1 MEEYM
6 EAWNDTEEIK
16 ERMDLCRERL
26 SLISSEE
33 TVPEEYRAFFKA
45 QAKKLLHIFDYGEEA
60 VDGSFYGLPQEECQ
74 RRFDEL
80 YEEMLPENYKESFSN
95 PVYAVKCFGKR
106 YGRLLTYLAAKL
118 NAQIFY
124 AAEGNLLFVVMAAEL
139 FIEIYNYFEEFH
151 EYTFKECREA
161 LYSFETDNAE
171 LFLLQRASEQFDS
184 ACTFA
189 KDIIMGADGTDLR
202 YLYRY
207 GEYVTENEFG
217 IANFLQGL
225 SEEKI
230 KAAAENVVGGYLRGF
245 KVMRVPLAKGQTVG
259 LRYAIGF
266 ERIMKEVVRLLEAEG
281 LFVASVRT
289 PVAGRHAR
297 KAGYTVT
304 NVNIQYDYDHRNDEG
319 LLADKQWYVRKEAA
333 LHRVYE
339 TKKDVLSL
347 YAGPMVLET
356 FGECLPLPENVTEAI
371 LLDKR
376 QQRLKVESTGRLG
389 AMVERYIPSDKTS
402 FTIVAYPLPSIG
414 EKFAEIFEETL
425 RLNQLDNEVYRKV
438 QQCMIDALDKA
449 RAVHVTGRGNNHT
462 DITVQLW
469 KLTNPETETIFEN
482 CTADVNI
489 PAGEVFTSPVLA
501 GTDGT
506 LHVTS
511 VFLGST
517 EYKNLEI
524 VFKDGKTTTYS
535 CENYSSKEENEK
547 FIKENLLKNH
557 EWLPLGEFAIGT
569 NTIAYTMGKKFGITE
584 VLPIL
589 IAEKTGPH
597 FAIGDTCYSHSEDH
611 KVYNPDGKE
620 IVARTNE
627 CAELRHTEP
636 EKAYFQCHT
645 DITIPYEEIG
655 EITVVTGEGERI
667 PLLKDGR
674 FVLAGTEILNEPLEK
689 VDIPSRCL

>member
-6 EAWNDTEEIK
+6 EAWNDTEESK
-16 ERMDLCRERL
+16 ERMELCRERL
-26 SLISSEE
+26 SAIPSEE
-33 TVPEEYRAFFKA
+33 TVPAEYREFFTS
-45 QAKKLLHIFDYGEEA
+45 QAKKLLRIFEYEEM
-60 VDGSFYGLPQEECQ
+60 VENGSFYTLSREECQ
-74 RRFDEL
+74 RRFDAM
-80 YEEMLPENYKESFSN
+80 YEEMLPQNYGESFSN
-95 PVYAVKCFGKR
+95 PVYAVKQFGKR

-139 FIEIYNYFEEFH
+139 FIELYNYFEEFH

-171 LFLLQRASEQFDS
+171 LFSSRRAREQFDPT
-184 ACTFA
+184 CTFV
-189 KDIIMGADGTDLR
+189 KDIIMGADGADLR

-217 IANFLQGL
+217 IARFLHGL
-225 SEEKI
+225 SEDKI

-245 KVMRVPLAKGQTVG
+245 EVMRVPLVKGQTVS

-266 ERIMKEVVRLLEAEG
+266 ERIMKEVIRLLEKEG

-289 PVAGRHAR
+289 AVAGRHAR

-319 LLADKQWYVRKEAA
+319 LLADKQWFVRKEAA

-339 TKKDVLSL
+339 AKKDVLSL
-347 YAGPMVLET
+347 YAGPLVLET
-356 FGECLPLPENVTEAI
+356 FGERLPLPKNVAEAI
-371 LLDKR
+371 QLDKR

-389 AMVERYIPSDKTS
+389 AMVEQYIPSDKTS

-414 EKFAEIFEETL
+414 EEFPEIFEETL

-438 QQCMIDALDKA
+438 QQCIIDALDKA
-449 RAVHVTGRGNNHT
+449 RAVRVTGRGNNRT

-469 KLTNPETETIFEN
+469 KLINPETETIFEN

-524 VFKDGKTTTYS
+524 AFKDGKTTTYS

-557 EWLPLGEFAIGT
+557 DWLPLGEFAIGT

-597 FAIGDTCYSHSEDH
+597 FAIGDTCYSHGEDH

-627 CAELRHTEP
+627 WAELRHTEP
-636 EKAYFQCHT
+636 EKAYFHCHT
-645 DITIPYEEIG
+645 DITIPYEELG
-655 EITVVTGEGERI
+655 EITALCEDGTGI
-667 PLLKDGR
+667 KIIKDGR
-674 FVLAGTEILNEPLEK
+674 FVLPGTELLNEALEEK
-689 VDIPSRCL
+689 

>member
-6 EAWNDTEEIK
+6 EVWNDKEEIA
-16 ERMDLCRERL
+16 ERMELCRERL
-26 SLISSEE
+26 IQMQSEE
-33 TVPEEYRAFFKA
+33 TVPVEYRGFFNA
-45 QAKKLLHIFDYGEEA
+45 QAEKMLRVFAYAKNVENGTFFMQSLEA
-60 VDGSFYGLPQEECQ
+60 CRGCFE
-74 RRFDEL
+74 EL
-80 YEEMLPENYKESFSN
+80 YAEILPEAYGTSFSN
-95 PVYAVKCFGKR
+95 PAYTVKLFGKR

-118 NAQIFY
+118 NAQIFS
-124 AAEGNLLFVVMAAEL
+124 AAEGNLLFPVMAAEL
-139 FIEIYNYFEEFH
+139 LIEIYNYFEEFH

-161 LYSFETDNAE
+161 LYSFEADNAE
-171 LFLLQRASEQFDS
+171 LFFYQRAREQFDPDY
-184 ACTFA
+184 TFV
-189 KDIIMGADGTDLR
+189 KDIIMDADGADLR

-207 GEYVTENEFG
+207 GEYITENEFG
-217 IANFLQGL
+217 IARFLQSL

-230 KAAAENVVGGYLRGF
+230 KAAAENVVGGYLRGV
-245 KVMRVPLAKGQTVG
+245 KVMRVPLTKGQTVG

-281 LFVASVRT
+281 LKVASVRT
-289 PVAGRHAR
+289 ATAGRHAR

-319 LLADKQWYVRKEAA
+319 LLADKQWYVRKETA
-333 LHRVYE
+333 LRRVYE
-339 TKKDVLSL
+339 AKKEVLSL
-347 YAGPMVLET
+347 YAGPLVLET
-356 FGECLPLPENVTEAI
+356 FGERLPLPGNSPEAI
-371 LLDKR
+371 QLDKR

-389 AMVERYIPSDKTS
+389 AMAEQYIPSDKTS

-414 EKFAEIFEETL
+414 ERFEEIFEETM

-438 QQCMIDALDKA
+438 QQCIIDALDKA
-449 RAVHVTGRGNNHT
+449 RAVKVTGRGQNRTNL
-462 DITVQLW
+462 TVRLW
-469 KLTNPETETIFEN
+469 KLADPEKETIFEN

-489 PAGEVFTSPVLA
+489 PAGEVFTSPVLE
-501 GTDGT
+501 GTNGT

-524 VFKDGKTTTYS
+524 VFKDGKTTAYS
-535 CENYSSKEENEK
+535 CENYASKEENEK

-557 EWLPLGEFAIGT
+557 DWLPLGEFAIGT
-569 NTIAYTMGKKFGITE
+569 NTVAYTMGKKFGITE

-636 EKAYFQCHT
+636 EKAYFHCHT
-645 DITIPYEEIG
+645 DITIPYDELG
-655 EITVVTGEGERI
+655 EITALCPDGTEIEI
-667 PLLKDGR
+667 IKNGR
-674 FVLAGTEILNEPLEK
+674 FVLQGTELLNEALEEK
-689 VDIPSRCL
+689 

>member
-6 EAWNDTEEIK
+6 EVWNDKEEIA
-16 ERMDLCRERL
+16 ERMELCRERL
-26 SLISSEE
+26 MQMQAEE
-33 TVPEEYRAFFKA
+33 TVPVEYRGFFKS
-45 QAKKLLHIFDYGEEA
+45 QAEKMLRVFAYAKA
-60 VDGSFYGLPQEECQ
+60 VENGTFFKQSLEECCGC
-74 RRFDEL
+74 FNNL
-80 YEEMLPENYKESFSN
+80 YAEVLPETYGTSFSN
-95 PVYAVKCFGKR
+95 PAYTVKLFGKR

-118 NAQIFY
+118 NAQIFP
-124 AAEGNLLFVVMAAEL
+124 ASEGNLLFPVMAAEL
-139 FIEIYNYFEEFH
+139 LVEIYNYFEEFH

-171 LFLLQRASEQFDS
+171 LFLCQRAKEQFDPDY
-184 ACTFA
+184 TFV
-189 KDIIMGADGTDLR
+189 KDIIMEADGADLR

-207 GEYVTENEFG
+207 GEYITENEFG
-217 IANFLQGL
+217 IARFLHSL

-266 ERIMKEVVRLLEAEG
+266 ERIMKEVIRLLEAEG
-281 LFVASVRT
+281 LKVASVRT
-289 PVAGRHAR
+289 AVAGRHAR

-319 LLADKQWYVRKEAA
+319 LLADKQWYVRKETA
-333 LHRVYE
+333 LRRVYE
-339 TKKDVLSL
+339 AEKEVLSL
-347 YAGPMVLET
+347 YAGPLVLET
-356 FGECLPLPENVTEAI
+356 FGERLPLPENVAEAI
-371 LLDKR
+371 QLDKR

-389 AMVERYIPSDKTS
+389 AMVEQYIPSDKTS

-414 EKFAEIFEETL
+414 AEFEAIFEETM

-438 QQCMIDALDKA
+438 QQCIIDALDKA
-449 RAVHVTGRGNNHT
+449 RAVKVTGRGQNRTNL
-462 DITVQLW
+462 TVQLW
-469 KLTNPETETIFEN
+469 NLADPEKETIFEN

-489 PAGEVFTSPVLA
+489 PAGEVFTSPVLE
-501 GTDGT
+501 GTNGI

-524 VFKDGKTTTYS
+524 VFRDGKTTTYS
-535 CENYSSKEENEK
+535 CENYASKEENEK

-611 KVYNPDGKE
+611 KVFNPDGKE

-636 EKAYFQCHT
+636 EKAYFHCHT
-645 DITIPYEEIG
+645 DITIPYDELG
-655 EITVVTGEGERI
+655 EITALCPDGTEIAIIKE
-667 PLLKDGR
+667 GR
-674 FVLAGTEILNEPLEK
+674 FVLPGTELLNEALEEK
-689 VDIPSRCL
+689 

>member
-1 MEEYM
+1 MEEIM
-6 EAWNDTEEIK
+6 DVWMDAEETAERLMLCK
-16 ERMDLCRERL
+16 ERLAA
-26 SLISSEE
+26 IKTEE
-33 TVPEEYRAFFKA
+33 TVPAEYRDYFTK
-45 QAKKLLHIFDYGEEA
+45 QADKLLGIFKYGEE
-60 VDGSFYGLPQEECQ
+60 VVTGNFFSLSESECHA
-74 RRFDEL
+74 RFDEL
-80 YEEMLPENYKESFSN
+80 YRDILPERYGESYAN
-95 PVYAVKCFGKR
+95 PKYAVKCFGKR

-118 NAQIFY
+118 NAQIFP

-171 LFLLQRASEQFDS
+171 LFLSQRAREQFDPEY
-184 ACTFA
+184 TFA
-189 KDIIMGADGTDLR
+189 KDIIMAADGTDLR

-207 GEYVTENEFG
+207 GEYITANEIG
-217 IANFLQGL
+217 IAKFLQGL

-245 KVMRVPLAKGQTVG
+245 NVMRVPLAKGQTVG

-266 ERIMKEVVRLLEAEG
+266 ERIMKEVIRLLEEEG
-281 LFVASVRT
+281 LKVASVRT
-289 PVAGRHAR
+289 AVAGRHAR

-319 LLADKQWYVRKEAA
+319 LLADKQWYVRKETA

-339 TKKDVLSL
+339 AKKEVLSL
-347 YAGPMVLET
+347 YAGPLVLET
-356 FGECLPLPENVTEAI
+356 FGERLPLPGNSAEAI
-371 LLDKR
+371 VLDKR

-389 AMVERYIPSDKTS
+389 AMVERYIPSDQTS

-414 EKFAEIFEETL
+414 PEFEAIFEETM

-438 QQCMIDALDKA
+438 QQSIIDALD
-449 RAVHVTGRGNNHT
+449 RAETVRVTGRGENRT

-469 KLTNPETETIFEN
+469 KLVNPEKETIFEN

-489 PAGEVFTSPVLA
+489 PAGEVFTSPVLK

-524 VFKDGKTTTYS
+524 VFKDGKTTSYA
-535 CENYSSKEENEK
+535 CENYASKEENEK

-557 EWLPLGEFAIGT
+557 DWLPLGEFAIGT

-597 FAIGDTCYSHSEDH
+597 FAIGDTCYSYSEDH

-645 DITIPYEEIG
+645 DITIPYDELG
-655 EITVVTGEGERI
+655 EITALCPDGTEIAIIR
-667 PLLKDGR
+667 DGR
-674 FVLAGTEILNEPLEK
+674 FVLPGTELLNEALEEK
-689 VDIPSRCL
+689 

>member
-1 MEEYM
+1 MMEELTEVWM
-6 EAWNDTEEIK
+6 DTEETK
-16 ERMDLCRERL
+16 ERMELCAERL
-26 SLISSEE
+26 KMIRTEE
-33 TVPEEYRAFFKA
+33 SVPEEYRAYFA
-45 QAKKLLHIFDYGEEA
+45 TQAKKLLLIFDYAGEVA
-60 VDGSFYGLPQEECQ
+60 DGTFYKKPLEEC
-74 RRFDEL
+74 RERFDAL
-80 YEEMLPENYKESFSN
+80 YGDVLPERYGESFAN
-95 PVYAVKCFGKR
+95 PKYTVKLFGKR
-106 YGRLLTYLAAKL
+106 YGRLFAYLAAKL

-124 AAEGNLLFVVMAAEL
+124 AAEGNLLFPVMAAEL

-171 LFLLQRASEQFDS
+171 LFLSQRAREQFDPS
-184 ACTFA
+184 YTFV
-189 KDIIMGADGTDLR
+189 KDIIMESDGTDLR

-207 GEYVTENEFG
+207 GEYITENEVG
-217 IANFLQGL
+217 IARFLQGL
-225 SEEKI
+225 GEDKI

-245 KVMRVPLAKGQTVG
+245 QVMRVPLAKGQTVG

-266 ERIMKEVVRLLEAEG
+266 ERIMKEVIRLLEAEG
-281 LFVASVRT
+281 LTVASVRT
-289 PVAGRHAR
+289 AVAGRHAR

-319 LLADKQWYVRKEAA
+319 LLADKQWYVRKETA
-333 LHRVYE
+333 LHHVYE
-339 TKKDVLSL
+339 AKKEVLSL
-347 YAGPMVLET
+347 YAGPLVLET
-356 FGECLPLPENVTEAI
+356 FGERLPLPENCPEAI
-371 LLDKR
+371 VLDKR

-389 AMVERYIPSDKTS
+389 AMAEQYIPSDKTS

-414 EKFAEIFEETL
+414 TEFEAIFEETL
-425 RLNQLDNEVYRKV
+425 RLNQLDNEVYRTV
-438 QQCMIDALDKA
+438 QQCIIDALDKA
-449 RAVHVTGRGNNHT
+449 RAVHVTGRGGNRT

-469 KLTNPETETIFEN
+469 KLQNPEKETIFEN

-524 VFKDGKTTTYS
+524 VFKDGKTTAYS
-535 CENYSSKEENEK
+535 CENYASKDENEK

-569 NTIAYTMGKKFGITE
+569 NTIAYTMGKKFGIAE

-636 EKAYFQCHT
+636 EKAYFHCHT
-645 DITIPYEEIG
+645 DITIPYDELG
-655 EITVVTGEGERI
+655 EITALCEDGTEI
-667 PLLKDGR
+667 AIIKNGR
-674 FVLAGTEILNEPLEK
+674 FVLAGTEFLNEALKEK
-689 VDIPSRCL
+689 

>member
-1 MEEYM
+1 MEAFMEEWM
-6 EAWNDTEEIK
+6 DAEEVK
-16 ERMDLCRERL
+16 ERKELCEERLEEMKTEQTVQPEYRDFFVAQAEKLLRIFRYADEVADGTFYAQSSEKCRE
-26 SLISSEE
+26 
-33 TVPEEYRAFFKA
+33 
-45 QAKKLLHIFDYGEEA
+45 
-60 VDGSFYGLPQEECQ
+60 
-74 RRFDEL
+74 RFDEL
-80 YEEMLPENYKESFSN
+80 YGDMLPERYGTSYAN
-95 PVYAVKCFGKR
+95 PKYAVKCFGKR
-106 YGRLLTYLAAKL
+106 YGRLFTYLAAKV
-118 NAQIFY
+118 NAQIFS
-124 AAEGNLLFVVMAAEL
+124 AAEGNLLFVVMTAEL
-139 FIEIYNYFEEFH
+139 LIEIYNYFEEFH

-171 LFLLQRASEQFDS
+171 LFLLHRAKEQFDPEY
-184 ACTFA
+184 TFA
-189 KDIIMGADGTDLR
+189 RDIIMSAGGTDLR

-207 GEYVTENEFG
+207 GEYITENELG
-217 IANFLQGL
+217 IASFLQRL
-225 SEEKI
+225 SEDEI
-230 KAAAENVVGGYLRGF
+230 RAAAENVVGGYLRGF

-266 ERIMKEVVRLLEAEG
+266 ERIMKEVIRLLEEEG
-281 LFVASVRT
+281 LNVASVRT
-289 PVAGRHAR
+289 AVAGRHAR

-319 LLADKQWYVRKEAA
+319 LLADKQWYVRKETA

-339 TKKDVLSL
+339 AEKKVLSL
-347 YAGPMVLET
+347 YAGPLVLET
-356 FGECLPLPENVTEAI
+356 FGERLPLPENSTEAI
-371 LLDKR
+371 VLDKR

-414 EKFAEIFEETL
+414 ECFEEIFEETM

-438 QQCMIDALDKA
+438 QQNIIDALDRA
-449 RAVHVTGRGNNHT
+449 QAVHVTGRGKNRT

-469 KLTNPETETIFEN
+469 KLTNPEKETIFEN

-501 GTDGT
+501 GTDGV

-517 EYKNLEI
+517 EYKDLEI
-524 VFKDGKTTTYS
+524 SFKDGKTTEYS
-535 CENYSSKEENEK
+535 CKNYASEEENKK

-569 NTIAYTMGKKFGITE
+569 NTIAYTMGKRFGITE

-645 DITIPYEEIG
+645 DITIPYDELG
-655 EITVVTGEGERI
+655 EITALCPDGTEISIIR
-667 PLLKDGR
+667 DGR
-674 FVLAGTEILNEPLEK
+674 FVLPGTELLNEALEEN
-689 VDIPSRCL
+689 

>member
-1 MEEYM
+1 MNEYM
-6 EAWNDTEEIK
+6 EAWKDAEDIA
-16 ERMDLCRERL
+16 ERMELCEERL
-26 SLISSEE
+26 VSMKAEE
-33 TVPEEYRAFFKA
+33 SVRSEYRDFFGK
-45 QAKKLLHIFDYGEEA
+45 QAEKLLLIFRYAKEVENR
-60 VDGSFYGLPQEECQ
+60 SFYNRSLAECGAC
-74 RRFDEL
+74 FDEL
-80 YEEMLPENYKESFSN
+80 YRDMLPEYYEESYAN
-95 PVYAVKCFGKR
+95 PKYAVKRFGKR
-106 YGRLLTYLAAKL
+106 YGRLLTHVAAKL

-139 FIEIYNYFEEFH
+139 LIELYNYFEEFH

-171 LFLLQRASEQFDS
+171 LFLAWRAREQFDP
-184 ACTFA
+184 AYTFA
-189 KDIIMGADGTDLR
+189 KDIIMEADGTDLR

-207 GEYVTENEFG
+207 GEYITENEFG
-217 IANFLQGL
+217 IARFLQGL

-245 KVMRVPLAKGQTVG
+245 KVMQVPLAKGQTVG

-266 ERIMKEVVRLLEAEG
+266 ERIMKEVIRLLEAEG
-281 LFVASVRT
+281 LKVASVRT
-289 PVAGRHAR
+289 AVAGRHAR

-319 LLADKQWYVRKEAA
+319 LLADKQWYVRKETA
-333 LHRVYE
+333 LRRVYE
-339 TKKDVLSL
+339 AEKAVLSL
-347 YAGPMVLET
+347 YAGPLVLET
-356 FGECLPLPENVTEAI
+356 FGERLPLPENVAEAI
-371 LLDKR
+371 QLDKR

-389 AMVERYIPSDKTS
+389 AMVEQYIPSEQTS

-414 EKFAEIFEETL
+414 EKFEEIFEETM
-425 RLNQLDNEVYRKV
+425 RLNRLDNEVYRKV
-438 QQCMIDALDKA
+438 QQCIIDALDKA
-449 RAVHVTGRGNNHT
+449 QAVRVTGRGKNRT

-469 KLTNPETETIFEN
+469 KLNDPEKETIFEN

-489 PAGEVFTSPVLA
+489 PAGEVFTSPVLK

-524 VFKDGKTTTYS
+524 VFKDGMTTDYS
-535 CENYSSKEENEK
+535 CENYASEEENKK

-557 EWLPLGEFAIGT
+557 ERLPLGEFAIGT
-569 NTIAYTMGKKFGITE
+569 NTIAYTMGRKFGIAA

-636 EKAYFQCHT
+636 EKAYFHCHT
-645 DITIPYEEIG
+645 DITIPYDELG
-655 EITVVTGEGERI
+655 EIIALCEDGTKITI
-667 PLLKDGR
+667 IKDGR
-674 FVLAGTEILNEPLEK
+674 FVLAGTELLNEALEEN
-689 VDIPSRCL
+689 

>member
-1 MEEYM
+1 MDAFMEEWM
-6 EAWNDTEEIK
+6 DAEEIK
-16 ERMDLCRERL
+16 ERRELCAERL
-26 SLISSEE
+26 GEMKTE
-33 TVPEEYRAFFKA
+33 QTVPAEYRDFFAA
-45 QAKKLLHIFDYGEEA
+45 QAEKMLRIFRYGDEVEN
-60 VDGSFYGLPQEECQ
+60 DTFYGQSLEEC
-74 RRFDEL
+74 RARFEEL
-80 YEEMLPENYKESFSN
+80 YRDVLPENYEESYAN
-95 PVYAVKCFGKR
+95 PKYAVKKFGKR

-118 NAQIFY
+118 NAQIFS
-124 AAEGNLLFVVMAAEL
+124 AAEGNLLFAVMAAEL
-139 FIEIYNYFEEFH
+139 LIEIYNYFEEFH

-171 LFLLQRASEQFDS
+171 LFLSQRAREQFDPEY
-184 ACTFA
+184 TFV
-189 KDIIMGADGTDLR
+189 KDIIMASDGTDLR

-207 GEYVTENEFG
+207 GEYVTENELG
-217 IANFLQGL
+217 IARFLQEL

-245 KVMRVPLAKGQTVG
+245 QVMRVPLSKGQTVG

-266 ERIMKEVVRLLEAEG
+266 ERVMKEVIRLLEAEG
-281 LFVASVRT
+281 LTVASVRT
-289 PVAGRHAR
+289 AVAGRHAR

-319 LLADKQWYVRKEAA
+319 LLADKQWYVRKETA

-339 TKKDVLSL
+339 AKKEILSL
-347 YAGPMVLET
+347 YAGPLVLET
-356 FGECLPLPENVTEAI
+356 FGERLPLPENHPEAI
-371 LLDKR
+371 VLDKR

-389 AMVERYIPSDKTS
+389 AMAEQYIPSDQTS

-414 EKFAEIFEETL
+414 PEFEAIFEETM

-438 QQCMIDALDKA
+438 QQCIIDALDKA
-449 RAVHVTGRGNNHT
+449 QAVRVTGRGENRT
-462 DITVQLW
+462 DLTVQLW
-469 KLTNPETETIFEN
+469 KLADPDKETIFEN

-501 GTDGT
+501 GTYGT

-524 VFKDGKTTTYS
+524 VFQDGKTTTYS
-535 CENYSSKEENEK
+535 CENYPSKEENEK

-557 EWLPLGEFAIGT
+557 DWLPLGEFAIGT

-627 CAELRHTEP
+627 CAELRHSEP
-636 EKAYFQCHT
+636 EKAYFHCHT
-645 DITIPYEEIG
+645 DITIPYDELG
-655 EITVVTGEGERI
+655 EITALCPDGAEIAIIKE
-667 PLLKDGR
+667 GR
-674 FVLAGTEILNEPLEK
+674 FVLPGTELLNDALEEK
-689 VDIPSRCL
+689 

>member
-1 MEEYM
+1 MENY
-6 EAWNDTEEIK
+6 TEVWKDAEETK
-16 ERMDLCRERL
+16 ERMELCAERL
-26 SLISSEE
+26 ASMRTEE
-33 TVPEEYRAFFKA
+33 TVPADYRDFFRTQAEKMLLLFGYAKEVEEGTLLNRSEAECRA
-45 QAKKLLHIFDYGEEA
+45 Y
-60 VDGSFYGLPQEECQ
+60 
-74 RRFDEL
+74 FDEL
-80 YEEMLPENYKESFSN
+80 YREVLPQNYGESYAN
-95 PVYAVKCFGKR
+95 PKYAVKRFGKR
-106 YGRLLTYLAAKL
+106 YGRLLTYLTAKL

-124 AAEGNLLFVVMAAEL
+124 AAEGNLLFVVMTAEL
-139 FIEIYNYFEEFH
+139 LIEIYNYFEEFH

-171 LFLLQRASEQFDS
+171 LFLAWRAREQFDPS
-184 ACTFA
+184 YTFA
-189 KDIIMGADGTDLR
+189 KDIIMEADGKDLR

-207 GEYVTENEFG
+207 GEYITENEFG
-217 IANFLQGL
+217 IASFLQGL
-225 SEEKI
+225 DEEKI

-245 KVMRVPLAKGQTVG
+245 KVMQVPLSKGQTVG

-266 ERIMKEVVRLLEAEG
+266 ERIMKEVIRLLEAEG
-281 LFVASVRT
+281 LKVASVRT
-289 PVAGRHAR
+289 AVAGRHAR

-319 LLADKQWYVRKEAA
+319 LLADKQWYVRKETA
-333 LHRVYE
+333 LRRVYE
-339 TKKDVLSL
+339 AQKEVLSL
-347 YAGPMVLET
+347 YAGPLVLET
-356 FGECLPLPENVTEAI
+356 FGERLPLPENAAEAI
-371 LLDKR
+371 QLDKR

-389 AMVERYIPSDKTS
+389 AMVEQYIPSDHTS

-414 EKFAEIFEETL
+414 PEFEAIFEETM

-438 QQCMIDALDKA
+438 QQCIIDALDQA
-449 RAVHVTGRGNNHT
+449 RAVHVTGRGDNRT

-469 KLTNPETETIFEN
+469 KLRNPEKETIFEN

-501 GTDGT
+501 GTDGV

-524 VFKDGKTTTYS
+524 VFKDGKTTAYS
-535 CENYSSKEENEK
+535 CENYASKEENEK

-636 EKAYFQCHT
+636 EKAYFHCHT
-645 DITIPYEEIG
+645 DITIPYDELG
-655 EITVVTGEGERI
+655 EITALCENGREI
-667 PLLKDGR
+667 SIIKDGR
-674 FVLAGTEILNEPLEK
+674 FVLPGTELLNDALKEK
-689 VDIPSRCL
+689 

>member
-1 MEEYM
+1 MEDY
-6 EAWNDTEEIK
+6 TEVWSNTEDIT
-16 ERMDLCRERL
+16 ERL
-26 SLISSEE
+26 LLCTERLRE
-33 TVPEEYRAFFKA
+33 MLTEQTVPEEYRDYFIA
-45 QAKKLLHIFDYGEEA
+45 QAKKMLRIFDYGKEVKDGTFSALSEA
-60 VDGSFYGLPQEECQ
+60 ECKV
-74 RRFDEL
+74 RFDEL
-80 YEEMLPENYKESFSN
+80 YHDLLPDRYEESFAN
-95 PVYAVKCFGKR
+95 PAYAVKRYGKR
-106 YGRLLTYLAAKL
+106 YGRLLTYVAAKL

-139 FIEIYNYFEEFH
+139 LIELYNYFEEFH

-171 LFLLQRASEQFDS
+171 LFLAWRVEEQFNP
-184 ACTFA
+184 AHTFV
-189 KDIIMGADGTDLR
+189 KDIITEAEQTDLR

-207 GEYVTENEFG
+207 GEYITENETG
-217 IANFLQGL
+217 IAAYLRGL
-225 SEEKI
+225 PETKI
-230 KAAAENVVGGYLRGF
+230 KAMAENVVEGYLRGF
-245 KVMRVPLAKGQTVG
+245 QVMRVPLVKGQTVS

-266 ERIMKEVVRLLEAEG
+266 ERVLKEVITLLEKEG
-281 LFVASVRT
+281 LSVTAVRT
-289 PVAGRHAR
+289 PVSGRHAR
-297 KAGYTVT
+297 KSGYTVT

-333 LHRVYE
+333 VHRVYE
-339 TKKDVLSL
+339 AKKELLSL
-347 YAGPMVLET
+347 YAGPLVLET
-356 FGECLPLPENVTEAI
+356 FGERLPLPKNKAEVI
-371 LLDKR
+371 VLDKR
-376 QQRLKVESTGRLG
+376 QQRLKVEATGRLG
-389 AMVERYIPSDKTS
+389 ALEERYIPSEQIS

-414 EKFAEIFEETL
+414 ENFGEIFEETM

-438 QQCMIDALDKA
+438 QQSIIDALDKA
-449 RAVHVTGRGNNHT
+449 QAVHVTGRGENRT
-462 DITVQLW
+462 DMTVQLW
-469 KLTNPETETIFEN
+469 KLNNPEKETIFEN

-489 PAGEVFTSPVLA
+489 PAGEVFTSPVLT
-501 GTDGT
+501 GTDGV

-524 VFKDGKTTTYS
+524 VFKDGKTTAYT
-535 CENYSSKEENEK
+535 CENYAVKEENEK
-547 FIKENLLKNH
+547 FIKESLLKNH

-569 NTIAYTMGKKFGITE
+569 NTIAYTMGKRFGITE

-636 EKAYFQCHT
+636 EKAYFHCHT
-645 DITIPYEEIG
+645 DITIPYDELG
-655 EITVVTGEGERI
+655 EITA
-667 PLLKDGR
+667 LCKDGTEITIIRNGR
-674 FVLAGTEILNEPLEK
+674 FVLTGTELLNEALEQK
-689 VDIPSRCL
+689 

>member
-1 MEEYM
+1 MEDYTEV
-6 EAWNDTEEIK
+6 WKDTEEIK
-16 ERMDLCRERL
+16 ERMELCAERL
-26 SLISSEE
+26 SSMEAEE
-33 TVPEEYRAFFKA
+33 TVPAEYRDFFGT
-45 QAKKLLHIFDYGEEA
+45 QAKKMLLLFDYAKEVEA
-60 VDGSFYGLPQEECQ
+60 GSFLNRSEAGCRAY
-74 RRFDEL
+74 FDEL
-80 YEEMLPENYKESFSN
+80 YREVLPQNYGESYAN
-95 PVYAVKCFGKR
+95 PKYTVKKFGKR
-106 YGRLLTYLAAKL
+106 YGRLFAYLAAKL

-139 FIEIYNYFEEFH
+139 LIELYNYFEEFH

-171 LFLLQRASEQFDS
+171 LFLAWRARAQFDP
-184 ACTFA
+184 ADTFV
-189 KDIIMGADGTDLR
+189 KDIILEADGMDLR

-207 GEYVTENEFG
+207 GEYITENELG
-217 IANFLQGL
+217 IAKFLQGL

-245 KVMRVPLAKGQTVG
+245 EVMRVPLNKGQTVG

-266 ERIMKEVVRLLEAEG
+266 ERILKEVIRLLEAEG
-281 LFVASVRT
+281 LEVASVRT
-289 PVAGRHAR
+289 AVAGRHAR

-319 LLADKQWYVRKEAA
+319 LLADKQWYLRKETA
-333 LHRVYE
+333 LRRVYE
-339 TKKDVLSL
+339 AQKDVLSL
-347 YAGPMVLET
+347 YAGPLVLET
-356 FGECLPLPENVTEAI
+356 FGERLPLPENVPEAI
-371 LLDKR
+371 QLDKR

-389 AMVERYIPSDKTS
+389 AMAEQYIPSDRIS

-414 EKFAEIFEETL
+414 GDFEAIFEETM

-438 QQCMIDALDKA
+438 QQCIIDALDKA
-449 RAVHVTGRGNNHT
+449 EAVRVTGRGENRT

-469 KLTNPETETIFEN
+469 KLANPEKETIFEN

-524 VFKDGKTTTYS
+524 VFKDGKTTDYS
-535 CENYSSKEENEK
+535 CENYASAEENKK
-547 FIKENLLKNH
+547 FIKENLLKNQ

-569 NTIAYTMGKKFGITE
+569 NTIAYTMGKRFGITE

-636 EKAYFQCHT
+636 EKAYFHCHT
-645 DITIPYEEIG
+645 DITIPYDELG
-655 EITVVTGEGERI
+655 EITA
-667 PLLKDGR
+667 LCKDGTETAIIKNGR
-674 FVLAGTEILNEPLEK
+674 FVLTGTELLNDALEE
-689 VDIPSRCL
+689 I

>member
-1 MEEYM
+1 MEDYFEI
-6 EAWNDTEEIK
+6 WNDTEETT
-16 ERMDLCRERL
+16 ERLELCRERL
-26 SLISSEE
+26 LMMKTEQ
-33 TVPEEYRAFFKA
+33 TVPEQYREFFIS
-45 QAKKLLHIFDYGEEA
+45 QAEKLLCIFDYGKDVEEGMFSCLTA
-60 VDGSFYGLPQEECQ
+60 EECKARFDVLYGEILPQ
-74 RRFDEL
+74 
-80 YEEMLPENYKESFSN
+80 NYGESFSN
-95 PVYAVKCFGKR
+95 PVYAVKRFGKR
-106 YGRLLTYLAAKL
+106 YGRLFTYVAAKL

-124 AAEGNLLFVVMAAEL
+124 AAEGALLFVVMAAEL
-139 FIEIYNYFEEFH
+139 LIELYNYFEEFH

-171 LFLLQRASEQFDS
+171 LFQAWRAREQFDP
-184 ACTFA
+184 AYTFV
-189 KDIIMGADGTDLR
+189 KDIIMAADGTDLR

-207 GEYVTENEFG
+207 GEYITENEFG
-217 IANFLQGL
+217 IAGFLRGL
-225 SEEKI
+225 SEETI
-230 KAAAENVVGGYLRGF
+230 QAAAENVVDGYLRGF
-245 KVMRVPLAKGQTVG
+245 KVMQVPLVKGQTVG

-266 ERIMKEVVRLLEAEG
+266 ERIMKEVIRLLEEEG
-281 LFVASVRT
+281 LKVASVRT
-289 PVAGRHAR
+289 AVSGRHAR

-319 LLADKQWYVRKEAA
+319 LLADKQWYVRKETA

-339 TKKDVLSL
+339 AEKEVLSL
-347 YAGPMVLET
+347 YAGPLVVET
-356 FGECLPLPENVTEAI
+356 FGERLPLPANHPEVI
-371 LLDKR
+371 VLDKR
-376 QQRLKVESTGRLG
+376 QQRLKVESMGRLG
-389 AMVERYIPSDKTS
+389 EMTEQYLPSDKIS

-414 EKFAEIFEETL
+414 PDFEAIFEETL
-425 RLNQLDNEVYRKV
+425 RLNRLDNEVYRRV
-438 QQCMIDALDKA
+438 QQCIIDALDQA
-449 RAVHVTGRGNNHT
+449 EAVKVTGRGENHT
-462 DITVQLW
+462 DITVRLW
-469 KLTNPETETIFEN
+469 KLAAPEKETIFEN

-501 GTDGT
+501 GTNGT

-524 VFKDGKTTTYS
+524 VFKDGKTTSYS
-535 CENYSSKEENEK
+535 CENYASKEENEK

-557 EWLPLGEFAIGT
+557 DWLPLGEFAIGT
-569 NTIAYTMGKKFGITE
+569 NTIAYTMGRKFGIAD

-611 KVYNPDGKE
+611 NVYNPDGKE

-645 DITIPYEEIG
+645 DITIPYDELG
-655 EITVVTGEGERI
+655 EITAICGGGKEI
-667 PLLKDGR
+667 AIIKDGR
-674 FVLAGTEILNEPLEK
+674 FVLPGTELLNDALEEN
-689 VDIPSRCL
+689 

>member
-6 EAWNDTEEIK
+6 EVWNDKEEIA
-16 ERMDLCRERL
+16 ERMELCGERL
-26 SLISSEE
+26 MQMQAEE
-33 TVPEEYRAFFKA
+33 TVPVEYRGFFKS
-45 QAKKLLHIFDYGEEA
+45 QAEKMLRVFAYAKAVEDGTFFKQSLGECRGCFDN
-60 VDGSFYGLPQEECQ
+60 
-74 RRFDEL
+74 L
-80 YEEMLPENYKESFSN
+80 YAEILPETYGTSFSN
-95 PVYAVKCFGKR
+95 PAYTVKLFGKR

-118 NAQIFY
+118 NAQIFP
-124 AAEGNLLFVVMAAEL
+124 ASEGNLLFPVMAAEL
-139 FIEIYNYFEEFH
+139 LIEIYNYFEEFH

-171 LFLLQRASEQFDS
+171 LFLHRRAREQFDPDY
-184 ACTFA
+184 TFV
-189 KDIIMGADGTDLR
+189 KDIIMEADGADLR

-207 GEYVTENEFG
+207 GEYITENEFG
-217 IANFLQGL
+217 IARFLHSL

-245 KVMRVPLAKGQTVG
+245 KVMRVPLTKGQTVG

-266 ERIMKEVVRLLEAEG
+266 ERIMKEVIRLLEAEG
-281 LFVASVRT
+281 LKVASVRT
-289 PVAGRHAR
+289 AVAGRHAR

-319 LLADKQWYVRKEAA
+319 LLADKQWYVRKETA
-333 LHRVYE
+333 LRRVYE
-339 TKKDVLSL
+339 AEKEVLSL
-347 YAGPMVLET
+347 YAGPLVLET
-356 FGECLPLPENVTEAI
+356 FGERLPLPENVAEAI
-371 LLDKR
+371 QLDKR

-389 AMVERYIPSDKTS
+389 AMVEQYIPSDKTS

-414 EKFAEIFEETL
+414 AEFEAIFEETM

-438 QQCMIDALDKA
+438 QQCIIDALDKA
-449 RAVHVTGRGNNHT
+449 RAVKVTGRGQNRTNL
-462 DITVQLW
+462 TVQLW
-469 KLTNPETETIFEN
+469 NLADPEKETIFEN

-489 PAGEVFTSPVLA
+489 PAGEVFTSPVLE
-501 GTDGT
+501 GTNGT

-524 VFKDGKTTTYS
+524 VFRDGKTTTYS
-535 CENYSSKEENEK
+535 CENYASKEENEK

-611 KVYNPDGKE
+611 KVFNPDGKE

-636 EKAYFQCHT
+636 EKAYFHCHT
-645 DITIPYEEIG
+645 DITIPYDELG
-655 EITVVTGEGERI
+655 EITALCSDGTEIAIIKE
-667 PLLKDGR
+667 GR
-674 FVLAGTEILNEPLEK
+674 FVLPGTELLNEALEEK
-689 VDIPSRCL
+689 

>member
-1 MEEYM
+1 MEEFM
-6 EAWNDTEEIK
+6 EVWKDTEETR
-16 ERMDLCRERL
+16 ERMELCEERL
-26 SLISSEE
+26 ASMLTEE
-33 TVPEEYRAFFKA
+33 TVRSEYRCFFRA
-45 QAKKLLHIFDYGEEA
+45 QAEKVLSIFRYAKEVE
-60 VDGSFYGLPQEECQ
+60 DGTFWKQTLAEC
-74 RRFDEL
+74 RCRFDEL
-80 YEEMLPENYKESFSN
+80 YAEVLPERYGESFAN
-95 PVYAVKCFGKR
+95 PKYTVKKFGKR
-106 YGRLLTYLAAKL
+106 YGRLLAYLAAKL

-139 FIEIYNYFEEFH
+139 LIEIYNYFEEFH

-161 LYSFETDNAE
+161 LYSFEADNAE
-171 LFLLQRASEQFDS
+171 LFLYCRAREQFNPE
-184 ACTFA
+184 ATFV
-189 KDIIMGADGTDLR
+189 KDIIMAADGTDLR

-207 GEYVTENEFG
+207 GEYITENEFG
-217 IANFLQGL
+217 IATFLQSL

-245 KVMRVPLAKGQTVG
+245 KVMQVPLEKGQTVG

-266 ERIMKEVVRLLEAEG
+266 ERVMKEVVRLLEAEG
-281 LFVASVRT
+281 LAVASVRT
-289 PVAGRHAR
+289 AVAGRHAR

-319 LLADKQWYVRKEAA
+319 LLADKQWYLRKETA

-339 TKKDVLSL
+339 AQKEVLSL
-347 YAGPMVLET
+347 YAGPLVLET
-356 FGECLPLPENVTEAI
+356 FGERLPLPENVAEAI
-371 LLDKR
+371 QLDKR

-389 AMVERYIPSDKTS
+389 TMVEQYIPSDQTS

-414 EKFAEIFEETL
+414 EQFEEIFEETL
-425 RLNQLDNEVYRKV
+425 RLNQLDNEVYRNV
-438 QQCMIDALDKA
+438 QQSIIDALDQA
-449 RAVHVTGRGNNHT
+449 QAVRVTGRGANRT
-462 DITVQLW
+462 DLMVQLW
-469 KLTNPETETIFEN
+469 KLTNPEKETIFEN

-501 GTDGT
+501 GTNGT

-517 EYKNLEI
+517 EYKDLEI
-524 VFKDGKTTTYS
+524 VFEDGKTTEYS
-535 CENYSSKEENEK
+535 CKNYAVEEENKK

-557 EWLPLGEFAIGT
+557 DWLPLGEFAIGT

-636 EKAYFQCHT
+636 EKAYFNCHT
-645 DITIPYEEIG
+645 DITIPYDELG
-655 EITVVTGEGERI
+655 EITALCPDGREIAIIKE
-667 PLLKDGR
+667 GR
-674 FVLAGTEILNEPLEK
+674 FVLAGTELLNDALDEK
-689 VDIPSRCL
+689 

>member
-1 MEEYM
+1 M
-6 EAWNDTEEIK
+6 T
-16 ERMDLCRERL
+16 
-26 SLISSEE
+26 
-33 TVPEEYRAFFKA
+33 
-45 QAKKLLHIFDYGEEA
+45 QARKILRIFDYGEEA
-60 VDGSFYGLPQEECQ
+60 ASGSFYALPQEECQ
-74 RRFDEL
+74 RRFDVL
-80 YEEMLPENYKESFSN
+80 YEEILPGNYKTGISN
-95 PVYAVKCFGKR
+95 PVYAVKCYGKR
-106 YGRLLTYLAAKL
+106 YGRLFTYLAAKL

-124 AAEGNLLFVVMAAEL
+124 AAEGKLLFVVMAAEL
-139 FIEIYNYFEEFH
+139 FIELYNYFEEFH

-171 LFLLQRASEQFDS
+171 LFLLRRATEQFDP
-184 ACTFA
+184 ADTFV
-189 KDIIMGADGTDLR
+189 KDIIMEADGKDLR

-207 GEYVTENEFG
+207 GEYVTDNEFG
-217 IANFLQGL
+217 IARFLQGL

-230 KAAAENVVGGYLRGF
+230 KAVAENVVGGYLRGF
-245 KVMRVPLAKGQTVG
+245 QVMQVPLKKGQTVG

-266 ERIMKEVVRLLEAEG
+266 ERVMKEVIRLLEAEG
-281 LFVASVRT
+281 LLVASVRT
-289 PVAGRHAR
+289 PVGGRHAR

-339 TKKDVLSL
+339 AKKEVLSL
-347 YAGPMVLET
+347 YAGPLVLET
-356 FGECLPLPENVTEAI
+356 FGERMPLPENVPEAI
-371 LLDKR
+371 VLDKR

-389 AMVERYIPSDKTS
+389 AMVEQYIPSDKTS

-414 EKFAEIFEETL
+414 EDFEAIFEETM
-425 RLNQLDNEVYRKV
+425 RLNRLDNEVYRRV
-438 QQCMIDALDKA
+438 QQCLIDTLDKA
-449 RAVHVTGRGNNHT
+449 QAVRVTGRGKNRT
-462 DITVQLW
+462 DITVRLW
-469 KLTNPETETIFEN
+469 KLANPEKETIFEN

-501 GTDGT
+501 GTHGI

-524 VFKDGKTTTYS
+524 VFKDGKTTAYS
-535 CENYSSKEENEK
+535 CENYASKEENEK
-547 FIKENLLKNH
+547 FIRENLLKNH
-557 EWLPLGEFAIGT
+557 DWLPLGEFAIGT
-569 NTIAYTMGKKFGITE
+569 NTIAYTVGKRFGITE

-611 KVYNPDGKE
+611 RVYNPDGKE

-636 EKAYFQCHT
+636 EKAYFHCHT
-645 DITIPYEEIG
+645 DITIPYEELG
-655 EITVVTGEGERI
+655 EITALCEDGTELAI
-667 PLLKDGR
+667 IKDGR
-674 FVLAGTEILNEPLEK
+674 FVLPGTELLNDALEEK
-689 VDIPSRCL
+689 

>member
-6 EAWNDTEEIK
+6 EAWNDTEETS
-16 ERMDLCRERL
+16 ERMKLCRERL
-26 SLISSEE
+26 AAMQTEE
-33 TVPEEYRAFFKA
+33 TVPAEYRAFFKA
-45 QAKKLLHIFDYGEEA
+45 QAQKLLLLFKYAEE
-60 VDGSFYGLPQEECQ
+60 VENGTFQTLSLEECKK
-74 RRFDEL
+74 RFDAL
-80 YEEMLPENYKESFSN
+80 YKDVVPQNYGESFSN
-95 PVYAVKCFGKR
+95 PAYAVKLFGKR

-139 FIEIYNYFEEFH
+139 FIEIYNYFEAFH

-171 LFLLQRASEQFDS
+171 LFLAWRVREQYDPEN
-184 ACTFA
+184 TFV
-189 KDIIMGADGTDLR
+189 KDIIMEADGTDLR

-207 GEYVTENEFG
+207 GEYITENELG
-217 IANFLQGL
+217 VAEFLRSL
-225 SEEKI
+225 SEETI

-245 KVMRVPLAKGQTVG
+245 EVMRVPLAKGQTVG

-266 ERIMKEVVRLLEAEG
+266 ERIMKEVIRLLEAEG
-281 LFVASVRT
+281 LRVASART

-297 KAGYTVT
+297 KSGYTVT
-304 NVNIQYDYDHRNDEG
+304 NSNIQYDYDHRNDEG
-319 LLADKQWYVRKEAA
+319 LLADKQWYLRKETA
-333 LHRVYE
+333 LRRVYE
-339 TKKDVLSL
+339 GKKEVLSR
-347 YAGPMVLET
+347 YAGPLVLET
-356 FGECLPLPENVTEAI
+356 FGERLPLPENRAEAI
-371 LLDKR
+371 VLDKR

-389 AMVERYIPSDKTS
+389 VMAEQYIPSEQTS

-414 EKFAEIFEETL
+414 PEFAEIFEETL

-449 RAVHVTGRGNNHT
+449 RAVRVTGRGENRT

-469 KLTNPETETIFEN
+469 RLKNPEKETIFEN

-524 VFKDGKTTTYS
+524 VFKDGKTTAYS
-535 CENYSSKEENEK
+535 CENYAVKEENEK
-547 FIKENLLKNH
+547 FIRENLLKNH

-569 NTIAYTMGKKFGITE
+569 NTVAYTMGKKFGITE

-597 FAIGDTCYSHSEDH
+597 FAIGDTCYSRSEDH

-620 IVARTNE
+620 IVARENE
-627 CAELRHTEP
+627 CAALRRTEP

-645 DITIPYEEIG
+645 DITIPYDELG
-655 EITVVTGEGERI
+655 EITALCADGRSIAIIRE
-667 PLLKDGR
+667 GR
-674 FVLAGTEILNEPLEK
+674 FVLPGTELLNDALEEK
-689 VDIPSRCL
+689 

>member
-1 MEEYM
+1 MDAFMEEWM
-6 EAWNDTEEIK
+6 DEEEIK
-16 ERMDLCRERL
+16 ERRELCAERL
-26 SLISSEE
+26 EE
-33 TVPEEYRAFFKA
+33 MKTEQTVPAEYRDFFAA
-45 QAKKLLHIFDYGEEA
+45 QAEKMLRIFRYGDEVEN
-60 VDGSFYGLPQEECQ
+60 DTFYGQSLEECHA
-74 RRFDEL
+74 RFEEL
-80 YEEMLPENYKESFSN
+80 YRDVLPENYEESYAN
-95 PVYAVKCFGKR
+95 PKYAVKKFGKR
-106 YGRLLTYLAAKL
+106 YGRLLTYLAAKI
-118 NAQIFY
+118 NAQIFS
-124 AAEGNLLFVVMAAEL
+124 AAEGNLLFAVMAAEL
-139 FIEIYNYFEEFH
+139 LIEIYNYFEEFH

-171 LFLLQRASEQFDS
+171 LFLSQRAREQFDPEY
-184 ACTFA
+184 TFV
-189 KDIIMGADGTDLR
+189 KDIIMASDGTDLR

-207 GEYVTENEFG
+207 GEYVTENELG
-217 IANFLQGL
+217 IARFLQEL
-225 SEEKI
+225 SGEKI

-245 KVMRVPLAKGQTVG
+245 QVMRVPLSKGQTVG

-266 ERIMKEVVRLLEAEG
+266 ERVMKEVIRLLEAEG
-281 LFVASVRT
+281 LTVASVRT
-289 PVAGRHAR
+289 AVAGRHAR

-319 LLADKQWYVRKEAA
+319 LLADKQWYVRKETA

-339 TKKDVLSL
+339 AKKEILSL
-347 YAGPMVLET
+347 YAGPLVLET
-356 FGECLPLPENVTEAI
+356 FGERLPLPENHPEAI
-371 LLDKR
+371 VLDKR

-389 AMVERYIPSDKTS
+389 AMAEQYIPSDQTS

-414 EKFAEIFEETL
+414 PEFEAIFEETM

-438 QQCMIDALDKA
+438 QQCIIDALDKA
-449 RAVHVTGRGNNHT
+449 QAVRVTGRGENRT
-462 DITVQLW
+462 DLTVQLW
-469 KLTNPETETIFEN
+469 KLADPDKETIFEN

-524 VFKDGKTTTYS
+524 VFQDGKTTTYS
-535 CENYSSKEENEK
+535 CENYPSKEENEK

-557 EWLPLGEFAIGT
+557 DWLPLGEFAIGT

-627 CAELRHTEP
+627 CAELRHSEP
-636 EKAYFQCHT
+636 EKAYFHCHT
-645 DITIPYEEIG
+645 DITIPYDELG
-655 EITVVTGEGERI
+655 EITALCPDGAEIAIIKE
-667 PLLKDGR
+667 GR
-674 FVLAGTEILNEPLEK
+674 FVLPGTELLNDALEEK
-689 VDIPSRCL
+689 

>member
-1 MEEYM
+1 MEEFM
-6 EAWNDTEEIK
+6 EILKDTEETK
-16 ERMDLCRERL
+16 ERMELCEERL
-26 SLISSEE
+26 ASMLTEE
-33 TVPEEYRAFFKA
+33 SVPVEYRAFFKA
-45 QAKKLLHIFDYGEEA
+45 QAEKLLLIFRYAKEVEEGTFWKQTLA
-60 VDGSFYGLPQEECQ
+60 EC
-74 RRFDEL
+74 RSRFDEL
-80 YEEMLPENYKESFSN
+80 YAEVLPERYEESFAN
-95 PVYAVKCFGKR
+95 PKYTVKCFGKR
-106 YGRLLTYLAAKL
+106 YGRLLAYLAAKL

-139 FIEIYNYFEEFH
+139 LIEIYNYFEEFH

-161 LYSFETDNAE
+161 LYSFEADNAE
-171 LFLLQRASEQFDS
+171 MFLYCRAKEQFDPRN
-184 ACTFA
+184 TFV
-189 KDIIMGADGTDLR
+189 KDIIMQADGADLR

-207 GEYVTENEFG
+207 GEYITENEFG
-217 IANFLQGL
+217 IATFLQSL

-245 KVMRVPLAKGQTVG
+245 KVMQVPLEKGQTVG

-266 ERIMKEVVRLLEAEG
+266 ERVMKEVVRLLEAEG
-281 LFVASVRT
+281 LTVASVRT
-289 PVAGRHAR
+289 AVAGRHAR

-319 LLADKQWYVRKEAA
+319 LLADKQWYLRKETA

-339 TKKDVLSL
+339 AQKEVLSL
-347 YAGPMVLET
+347 YAGPLVLET
-356 FGECLPLPENVTEAI
+356 FGERLPLPENVAEAI
-371 LLDKR
+371 QLDKR

-389 AMVERYIPSDKTS
+389 AMVEQYIPSDQTS

-414 EKFAEIFEETL
+414 ERFEEIFEETL
-425 RLNQLDNEVYRKV
+425 RLNQLDNEVYRNV
-438 QQCMIDALDKA
+438 QQCIIDALDQA
-449 RAVHVTGRGNNHT
+449 QAVRVTGRGANRT
-462 DITVQLW
+462 DLTVQLW
-469 KLTNPETETIFEN
+469 KLANPEKETIFEN

-501 GTDGT
+501 GTNGT

-517 EYKNLEI
+517 EYKDLEI
-524 VFKDGKTTTYS
+524 VFKDGKTTEYS
-535 CENYSSKEENEK
+535 CKNYTVEEENTK

-569 NTIAYTMGKKFGITE
+569 NTIAYMMGKKFGITE

-645 DITIPYEEIG
+645 DITIPYDELG
-655 EITVVTGEGERI
+655 EITALCADGREIAIIKE
-667 PLLKDGR
+667 GR
-674 FVLAGTEILNEPLEK
+674 FVLAGTELLNDALDEK
-689 VDIPSRCL
+689 

>member
-1 MEEYM
+1 MEDY
-6 EAWNDTEEIK
+6 AAIWNDAEDIK
-16 ERMDLCRERL
+16 ERLELCTERL
-26 SLISSEE
+26 TAMAKEE
-33 TVPEEYRAFFKA
+33 TVPEEYRAFFRA
-45 QAKKLLHIFDYGEEA
+45 QAEKLLLFFSYGKEA
-60 VDGSFYGLPQEECQ
+60 EDGSFYKQSLEVC
-74 RRFDEL
+74 RKRFDEL
-80 YEEMLPENYKESFSN
+80 YRDVLPENYGESFAN
-95 PVYAVKCFGKR
+95 PKYTVKLFGKR
-106 YGRLLTYLAAKL
+106 YGRLFAYLAAKF

-124 AAEGNLLFVVMAAEL
+124 AAEGNLLFPVMAAEL
-139 FIEIYNYFEEFH
+139 LIEIYNYFEEFH

-171 LFLLQRASEQFDS
+171 LYQAWRAREQFDPEN
-184 ACTFA
+184 TFV
-189 KDIIMGADGTDLR
+189 KDIIQGADGTDLR

-207 GEYVTENEFG
+207 GEYITENEFG
-217 IANFLQGL
+217 VAKFLQGL
-225 SEEKI
+225 DEETI
-230 KAAAENVVGGYLRGF
+230 KTAAENVVGGYLRGF
-245 KVMRVPLAKGQTVG
+245 QVMRVPLESGQTVG

-266 ERIMKEVVRLLEAEG
+266 ERVMKEVIRLLEKEG

-319 LLADKQWYVRKEAA
+319 LLADKMWYERKETA
-333 LHRVYE
+333 LRRVYE
-339 TKKDVLSL
+339 TNKDRLAK
-347 YAGPMVLET
+347 YAGPLVLET
-356 FGECLPLPENVTEAI
+356 FGERQPLPENVEEAI
-371 LLDKR
+371 VLDKR
-376 QQRLKVESTGRLG
+376 QQRLKVEATGRLG
-389 AMVERYIPSDKTS
+389 AMVEQYIPSDQTS

-414 EKFAEIFEETL
+414 TDFAAIFEETL
-425 RLNQLDNEVYRKV
+425 RLNLLDNEVYRKV
-438 QQCMIDALDKA
+438 QQCIIDALDKA
-449 RAVHVTGRGNNHT
+449 SAVRVTGRGENRT

-469 KLTNPETETIFEN
+469 KLKDPARETIFEN

-489 PAGEVFTSPVLA
+489 PAGEVFTSPVLT
-501 GTDGT
+501 GTKGT

-517 EYKNLEI
+517 EYKDLEI
-524 VFKDGKTTTYS
+524 VFEDGKTVSYS
-535 CENYSSKEENEK
+535 CGNYATKEENEK

-557 EWLPLGEFAIGT
+557 DWLPLGEFAIGT
-569 NTIAYTMGKKFGITE
+569 NTVAYTMGKRFGITE

-611 KVYNPDGKE
+611 AVYNPDGKE

-645 DITIPYEEIG
+645 DITIPYDELG
-655 EITVVTGEGERI
+655 EITALCPDGSEIVIIKE
-667 PLLKDGR
+667 GR
-674 FVLAGTEILNEPLEK
+674 FALPGTELLNDALDGK
-689 VDIPSRCL
+689 

>member
-1 MEEYM
+1 MDAFMEEWM
-6 EAWNDTEEIK
+6 DAEEIK
-16 ERMDLCRERL
+16 ERRELCAERL
-26 SLISSEE
+26 EE
-33 TVPEEYRAFFKA
+33 MKTEQTVPAEYRDFFAA
-45 QAKKLLHIFDYGEEA
+45 QAEKMLRIFRYGDEVEN
-60 VDGSFYGLPQEECQ
+60 DTFYGQSLEEC
-74 RRFDEL
+74 RALFEEL
-80 YEEMLPENYKESFSN
+80 YRDVLPENYEESYAN
-95 PVYAVKCFGKR
+95 PKYAVKKFGKR

-118 NAQIFY
+118 NAQIFS
-124 AAEGNLLFVVMAAEL
+124 AAEGNLLFAVMAAEL
-139 FIEIYNYFEEFH
+139 LIEIYNYFEEFH

-171 LFLLQRASEQFDS
+171 LFLSQRAREQFDPEY
-184 ACTFA
+184 TFV
-189 KDIIMGADGTDLR
+189 KDIIMASDGTDLR

-207 GEYVTENEFG
+207 GEYVTENELG
-217 IANFLQGL
+217 IARFLQEL

-245 KVMRVPLAKGQTVG
+245 QVMRVPLSKGQTVG

-266 ERIMKEVVRLLEAEG
+266 ERVMKEVIRLLETEG
-281 LFVASVRT
+281 LTVASVRT
-289 PVAGRHAR
+289 AVAGRHAR

-319 LLADKQWYVRKEAA
+319 LLADKQWYVRKETA

-339 TKKDVLSL
+339 AKKEILSL
-347 YAGPMVLET
+347 YAGPLVLET
-356 FGECLPLPENVTEAI
+356 FGERLPLPENHPEAI
-371 LLDKR
+371 VLDKR

-389 AMVERYIPSDKTS
+389 AMAEQYIPSDQTS

-414 EKFAEIFEETL
+414 PEFEAIFEETM

-438 QQCMIDALDKA
+438 QQCIIDALDKA
-449 RAVHVTGRGNNHT
+449 QAVRVTGRGENRT
-462 DITVQLW
+462 DLTVQLW
-469 KLTNPETETIFEN
+469 KLADPDKETIFEN

-524 VFKDGKTTTYS
+524 VFQDGKTTTYS
-535 CENYSSKEENEK
+535 CENYPSKEENEK

-557 EWLPLGEFAIGT
+557 DWLPLGEFAIGT

-627 CAELRHTEP
+627 CAELRHSEP
-636 EKAYFQCHT
+636 EKAYFHCHT
-645 DITIPYEEIG
+645 DITIPYDELG
-655 EITVVTGEGERI
+655 EITALCPDGAEIAIIKE
-667 PLLKDGR
+667 GR
-674 FVLAGTEILNEPLEK
+674 FVLPGTELLNDALEEK
-689 VDIPSRCL
+689 

>member
-1 MEEYM
+1 MEAFMEEWM
-6 EAWNDTEEIK
+6 DVEEIK
-16 ERMDLCRERL
+16 ERRELCVERL
-26 SLISSEE
+26 EE
-33 TVPEEYRAFFKA
+33 MKTEQTVPAEYRDFFVA
-45 QAKKLLHIFDYGEEA
+45 QAEKVLRIFRYGDEVENGTFYRQSLEA
-60 VDGSFYGLPQEECQ
+60 C
-74 RRFDEL
+74 RARFNEL
-80 YEEMLPENYKESFSN
+80 YRDVLPENYEESYAN
-95 PVYAVKCFGKR
+95 PKYAVKKFGKR

-118 NAQIFY
+118 NAQIFS

-139 FIEIYNYFEEFH
+139 LIEIYNYFEEFH

-171 LFLLQRASEQFDS
+171 LFLSQRAREQFDPEY
-184 ACTFA
+184 TFV
-189 KDIIMGADGTDLR
+189 KDIIMASDGTDLR

-207 GEYVTENEFG
+207 GEYVTENELG
-217 IANFLQGL
+217 IARFLQEL

-245 KVMRVPLAKGQTVG
+245 QVMRVPLSKGQTVG
-259 LRYAIGF
+259 LRYAVGF
-266 ERIMKEVVRLLEAEG
+266 ERVMKEVIRLLEAEG
-281 LFVASVRT
+281 LTVASVRT
-289 PVAGRHAR
+289 AVAGRHAR

-319 LLADKQWYVRKEAA
+319 LLADKQWYVRKETA

-339 TKKDVLSL
+339 AKKEILSL
-347 YAGPMVLET
+347 YAGPLVLET
-356 FGECLPLPENVTEAI
+356 FGERLPLPENHPEAI
-371 LLDKR
+371 VLDKR

-389 AMVERYIPSDKTS
+389 AMAEQYIPSDQTS

-414 EKFAEIFEETL
+414 PEFEAIFEETM

-438 QQCMIDALDKA
+438 QQCIIDALDKA
-449 RAVHVTGRGNNHT
+449 QAVRVTGRGENRT
-462 DITVQLW
+462 DLTVQLW
-469 KLTNPETETIFEN
+469 KLADPDKETIFEN

-524 VFKDGKTTTYS
+524 VFQDGKTTTYS
-535 CENYSSKEENEK
+535 CENYPSKEENEK

-557 EWLPLGEFAIGT
+557 DWLPLGEFAIGT

-627 CAELRHTEP
+627 CAELRHSEP
-636 EKAYFQCHT
+636 EKAYFHCHT
-645 DITIPYEEIG
+645 DITIPYDELG
-655 EITVVTGEGERI
+655 EIMALCPDGAEIAIIKE
-667 PLLKDGR
+667 GR
-674 FVLAGTEILNEPLEK
+674 FVLPGTELLNDALEEK
-689 VDIPSRCL
+689 

>member
-1 MEEYM
+1 MDAFMEEWM
-6 EAWNDTEEIK
+6 DAEEIK
-16 ERMDLCRERL
+16 ERRELCAERL
-26 SLISSEE
+26 EE
-33 TVPEEYRAFFKA
+33 MKTEQTVPAEYRDFFAA
-45 QAKKLLHIFDYGEEA
+45 QAEKMLRIFRYGDEVEN
-60 VDGSFYGLPQEECQ
+60 DTFYGQSLEEC
-74 RRFDEL
+74 RARFEEL
-80 YEEMLPENYKESFSN
+80 YRDVLPENYEESYAN
-95 PVYAVKCFGKR
+95 PKYAVKKFGKR

-118 NAQIFY
+118 NAQIFS
-124 AAEGNLLFVVMAAEL
+124 AAEGNLLFAVMAAEL
-139 FIEIYNYFEEFH
+139 LIEIYNYFEEFH

-171 LFLLQRASEQFDS
+171 LFLSQRAREQFDPEY
-184 ACTFA
+184 TFV
-189 KDIIMGADGTDLR
+189 KDIIMASDGTDLR

-207 GEYVTENEFG
+207 GEYVTENELG
-217 IANFLQGL
+217 IARFLQEL

-245 KVMRVPLAKGQTVG
+245 QVMRVPLSKGQTVG

-266 ERIMKEVVRLLEAEG
+266 ERVMKEVIRLLEAEG
-281 LFVASVRT
+281 LTVASVRT
-289 PVAGRHAR
+289 AVAGRHAR

-304 NVNIQYDYDHRNDEG
+304 NMNIQYDYDHRNDEG
-319 LLADKQWYVRKEAA
+319 LLADKQWYVRKETA

-339 TKKDVLSL
+339 AKKEILSL
-347 YAGPMVLET
+347 YAGPLVLET
-356 FGECLPLPENVTEAI
+356 FGERLPLPENHPEAI
-371 LLDKR
+371 VLDKR

-389 AMVERYIPSDKTS
+389 AMAEQYIPSDQTS

-414 EKFAEIFEETL
+414 PEFEAIFEETM

-438 QQCMIDALDKA
+438 QQCIIDALDKA
-449 RAVHVTGRGNNHT
+449 QAVRVTGRGENRT
-462 DITVQLW
+462 DLTVQLW
-469 KLTNPETETIFEN
+469 KLADPDKETIFEN

-524 VFKDGKTTTYS
+524 VFQDGKTMTYS
-535 CENYSSKEENEK
+535 CENYLSKEENEK

-557 EWLPLGEFAIGT
+557 DWLPLGEFAIGT

-627 CAELRHTEP
+627 CAELRHSEP
-636 EKAYFQCHT
+636 EKAYFHCHT
-645 DITIPYEEIG
+645 DITIPYDELG
-655 EITVVTGEGERI
+655 EIAALCPDGAEIAIIKE
-667 PLLKDGR
+667 GR
-674 FVLAGTEILNEPLEK
+674 FVLPGTELLNDALEEK
-689 VDIPSRCL
+689 